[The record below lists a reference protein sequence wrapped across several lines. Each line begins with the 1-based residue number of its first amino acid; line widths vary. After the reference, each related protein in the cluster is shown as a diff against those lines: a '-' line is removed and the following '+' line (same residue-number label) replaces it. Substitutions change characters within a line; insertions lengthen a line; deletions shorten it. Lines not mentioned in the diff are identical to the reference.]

1 MAIVFRSDSPE
12 EAAFRAEVRAWMDAT
27 LPDDLRG
34 WSTRPPFDR
43 AMWWHARLNERGWI
57 APHWPKRYGGMEA
70 TLNQQIVLKEELAR
84 AGAPEIS
91 GQGINHVG
99 PILMEFGTEAQKERF
114 LPPILTGAESWCQGY
129 SEPGA
134 GSDLASLRTAAV
146 VDGDEFVV
154 NGSKIWTT
162 WANHSDWMFALVR
175 TDPDAPRKQAGISFV
190 LIDMKTPGLDV
201 RPIRTI
207 AGDEEF
213 CEVFFDDVRVPVEN
227 LVGELHGGWRV
238 ANALLAH
245 ERLGTANPQLL
256 YEALERVKRVARSTG
271 AMDDPWFR
279 ERLAEVDI
287 DAVGFAAMFAHAAQ
301 IANAERSLGLDASI
315 MKIVATELLHRIAD
329 LLMEAAGTDAA
340 LSGRIDLGD
349 GAGDGAGGGQ
359 VEVAALFLQVRRATI
374 YGGSSE
380 IQRNIVAKR
389 LLGLP
394 A

>member
-1 MAIVFRSDSPE
+1 MSISFRNDTPE
-12 EAAFRAEVRAWMDAT
+12 EKSFRADVRAWIEAT

-43 AMWWHARLNERGWI
+43 AMWWHKELYGKGWV
-57 APHWPKRYGGMEA
+57 APAWPRAHGGMEA
-70 TLNQQIVLKEELAR
+70 TLNQQIILKEELAR

-91 GQGINHVG
+91 AQGINHVG
-99 PILMEFGTEAQKERF
+99 PILMAFGTEAQKARF
-114 LPPILTGAESWCQGY
+114 LPKILTGEEVWCQGY

-134 GSDLASLRTAAV
+134 GSDLASLRTRAV

-154 NGSKIWTT
+154 NGHKIWTT
-162 WANHSDWMFALVR
+162 WAHHSDWIFALVR
-175 TDPDAPRKQAGISFV
+175 TDPDAPRKQAGISFI
-190 LIDMKTPGLDV
+190 LMDLKTPGIDI

-213 CEVFFDDVRVPVEN
+213 AEVFFDDVRVPMEN
-227 LVGELHGGWRV
+227 LVGELHDGWRV

-256 YEALERVKRVARSTG
+256 FDALERVQRVAKATG

-287 DAVGFAAMFAHAAQ
+287 DTVGFAAMFAHAAQ

-315 MKIVATELLHRIAD
+315 MKINGTELLQRIAD
-329 LLMEAAGTDAA
+329 LLLEAAGSDGAID
-340 LSGRIDLGD
+340 GRIDAD
-349 GAGDGAGGGQ
+349 GGP
-359 VEVAALFLQVRRATI
+359 VEVAPLYLQVRRATI

-380 IQRNIVAKR
+380 IQRNILAKR
-389 LLGLP
+389 VLGLP
-394 A
+394 G